1 MNRLS
6 AERRALLEK
15 KLQKGAPR
23 ESSAEPIA
31 IIGMACRFPRA
42 DSPEAFWQLVLGAQ
56 SAIGRIPPDRWDADA
71 LFSEDAR
78 PGTVSIRDG
87 GFLDRVDTFD
97 AAFFEIAPR
106 EAESL
111 DPQQR
116 LLLEVSWE
124 AMEDAGVTLEEI
136 SGSDTGVFIGAHS
149 QSSDY
154 AWLAF
159 DDASQIGPFTA
170 TGTAHNFLAGR
181 LSYFLDLRGP
191 SLVVDTAC
199 SSSLLA
205 VHLACQSLRADEC
218 RMALA
223 AGVNLIL
230 TPHFSV
236 AATQMYMLAPDGC
249 CKPFDTRADGFG
261 RGEGCGVVLLK
272 RLSQARAD
280 GDHVLALIR
289 GSAVNQD
296 GRTNGITAPSGLAQR
311 RVIERALSNAGIAP
325 HSVSYVEA
333 HGTGTPL
340 GDPIE
345 AEALVDVLGRGRGA
359 GSRCS
364 IGAAKANIG
373 HLEGAAGIAGLIKT
387 VMGLKHRIVPPLA
400 QFANLNPH
408 VVTEPVLSVPTCAEP
423 WAEQGGS
430 RIAGVSSFG
439 WSGTNVH
446 MIVEQAPAA
455 PAEASESEQT
465 ERPRLLMVSARDKQA
480 LRDLAGRY
488 ESALGSEGSLHDV
501 AWSSAAR
508 RSHLEQRLAVVG
520 TREAVREGLSRF
532 VAGEATPFARV
543 GMKRQETGGLVFV
556 FPGQGSQWIGMGRE
570 LYALDRVFR
579 EALDACDRAFR
590 PYVTWSL
597 VETIRSAAPDS
608 LETIDVIQPALFAMS
623 VALAARWRRWGVE
636 PDAVIGHSMG
646 EVAAACVAGALTLD
660 DAARVICL
668 RSSLMKQLAGRGR
681 MALIDLPVDDVR
693 SWLTTFNGDVV
704 VAACNSPR
712 TTVVAG
718 ESEAVERLVKKLD
731 AADIFC
737 RTIRVDV
744 ASHCSQ
750 VDPLLATLLDTL
762 RPIRPASAAI
772 PIYSTVAARRISG
785 EEMGAEYWVQNLRQ
799 PVQFA
804 QTLSRLIEDGHCR
817 FVELSP
823 HPVLRPA
830 IEDTCGG
837 HNVNSLVV
845 GSLEREAPEE
855 ATLLTQLGA
864 LYADGLDLDWASV
877 MSGGRF
883 VPLPSYPWQRKRFWV
898 GAKSSQ
904 DRWSQV
910 PPQVEPID
918 APAAGRDD
926 VFEISWREAPPA
938 HAINDAARW
947 LVLTDDATV
956 GETLAAAA
964 QRRGIVVECAP
975 FQGKGPDELFRQ
987 ALNNTPDS
995 VVVIAPDWRMPLDAT
1010 WIGVEHS
1017 LVPPLQKLLDL
1028 VKTLASCAK
1037 PPRLWVITR
1046 NAQATDPGANTIEP
1060 VGTALWGLLRVAWEE
1075 YPEIAGGSVD
1085 VVDLD
1090 ADAAKSVV
1098 EHLLAKTPPRQSAI
1112 RGGRLLV
1119 PRLIPSSAPS
1129 NGGLTLRPD
1138 AAYLITGGLGGVGL
1152 VLARRLVERGARHL
1166 VLAGRHGL
1174 PPRES
1179 WSRIEP
1185 ESELGRRVQGVEALE
1200 RAGADVRVVA
1210 LDVSDNDSL
1219 MRTLARL
1226 EAEGPA
1232 IRGIVHA
1239 AAIVHDRLI
1248 DQTDVDELTDVIR
1261 AKAGGAWHLQRYFL
1275 DRHLDFFVGC
1285 SSIATLFGQAGQA
1298 SYAAAN
1304 AFLDALLQ
1312 RLSGLGRTAT
1322 TVEWGGWRD
1331 VGLASLSGGRNALE
1345 NLERDGI
1352 GSFETSRGLDALE
1365 YVLGARLT
1373 RAAVMS
1379 VDIAKLTQSLRFA
1392 AEPEF
1397 FAALATSD
1405 SAAGGT
1411 RDGGNPRRRLEATE
1425 PSRRRSALEQELQGQ
1440 LAEILRLPIDHIDPR
1455 APVGTLGLESLM
1467 ALEFHR
1473 RVEHALGLK
1482 LAKTLVWRYATIEA
1496 LSEHLLERLFPQPAG
1511 PSEAETKPAAA
1522 LAGDAISEDQALA
1535 ALLGAKE
1542 GR

>member
-1 MNRLS
+1 
-6 AERRALLEK
+6 
-15 KLQKGAPR
+15 
-23 ESSAEPIA
+23 
-31 IIGMACRFPRA
+31 
-42 DSPEAFWQLVLGAQ
+42 
-56 SAIGRIPPDRWDADA
+56 
-71 LFSEDAR
+71 
-78 PGTVSIRDG
+78 
-87 GFLDRVDTFD
+87 
-97 AAFFEIAPR
+97 
-106 EAESL
+106 
-111 DPQQR
+111 
-116 LLLEVSWE
+116 
-124 AMEDAGVTLEEI
+124 
-136 SGSDTGVFIGAHS
+136 VFIGAHS
-149 QSSDY
+149 HSSDY

-159 DDASQIGPFTA
+159 DDAARIGPFTA
-170 TGTAHNFLAGR
+170 TGTAHNFFAGR

-249 CKPFDTRADGFG
+249 CKPFDARADGFG

-280 GDHVLALIR
+280 GDRVLAVIR

-311 RVIERALSNAGIAP
+311 RVIERALSNAGVTP
-325 HSVSYVEA
+325 QSVSYVEA

-345 AEALVDVLGRGRGA
+345 TEALVDVLGRGRA
-359 GSRCS
+359 VGSRCS
-364 IGAAKANIG
+364 IGSAKANIG

-387 VMGLKHRIVPPLA
+387 VMGLKHRTVPPVA

-408 VVTEPVLSVPTCAEP
+408 VVTEPVLSVPTHAEP
-423 WAEQGGS
+423 WAEQSGT

-446 MIVEQAPAA
+446 MIVEQAPAT
-455 PAEASESEQT
+455 PAEAIEPEQT
-465 ERPRLLMVSARDKQA
+465 ERPHLLVVSARDKQA

-488 ESALGSEGSLHDV
+488 ASALGTESSFHDV
-501 AWSSAAR
+501 AWSSAVR
-508 RSHLEQRLAVVG
+508 RSHLEHCLAVVG
-520 TREAVREGLSRF
+520 TKEVVREGLSRF
-532 VAGEATPFARV
+532 ASDQNMPFARV
-543 GMKRQETGGLVFV
+543 GTKRQETGGLVFV

-570 LYALDRVFR
+570 LYALDPVFR

-590 PYVTWSL
+590 PHVTWSL
-597 VETIRSAAPDS
+597 VQTIAKAAPGS

-681 MALIDLPVDDVR
+681 MALIDLPADDVR
-693 SWLTTFNGDVV
+693 NWLTTFNGDVV
-704 VAACNSPR
+704 IAACNSPR

-718 ESEAVERLVKKLD
+718 ESEAVEQLVKKLD
-731 AADIFC
+731 ASDIFC
-737 RTIRVDV
+737 RLVRVDV

-750 VDPLLATLLDTL
+750 VDPLLATLRETL
-762 RPIRPASAAI
+762 QPIRPATAAI
-772 PIYSTVAARRISG
+772 PIYSTVAARRIAG
-785 EEMGAEYWVQNLRQ
+785 NEMGADYWVQNLRQ
-799 PVQFA
+799 PVLFA
-804 QTLSRLIEDGHCR
+804 QTVARLLEDGHRR

-830 IEDTCGG
+830 IEDTGSAHHING
-837 HNVNSLVV
+837 LVV

-864 LYADGLDLDWASV
+864 LYADGLDLDWTSV
-877 MSGGRF
+877 MAGGRF
-883 VPLPSYPWQRKRFWV
+883 IPLPSYPWQRKRFWI
-898 GAKSSQ
+898 GAKSPQ
-904 DRWSQV
+904 DRWSQQPAV
-910 PPQVEPID
+910 ADAIEAPQSAREH
-918 APAAGRDD
+918 
-926 VFEISWREAPPA
+926 VFEVSWREAPPVRR
-938 HAINDAARW
+938 INDAARW

-956 GETLAAAA
+956 GETMVTAA
-964 QRRGIVVECAP
+964 QRRGVVVECAP
-975 FQGKGPDELFRQ
+975 FQDKGPDELFQQ

-995 VVVIAPDWRMPLDAT
+995 VVVIAPTWRMPLDAG
-1010 WIGVEHS
+1010 WIGVESS
-1017 LVPPLQKLLDL
+1017 LVLPLQKLIDV
-1028 VKTLASCAK
+1028 VKTVASRAK
-1037 PPRLWVITR
+1037 PPRLWVVTR
-1046 NAQATDPGANTIEP
+1046 NAQATDSEADTIEP

-1075 YPEIAGGSVD
+1075 YPEIAGGAVD
-1085 VVDLD
+1085 VVNLD
-1090 ADAAKSVV
+1090 ADAAERVV
-1098 EHLLAKTPPRQSAI
+1098 DHLLAETPPRQSAV
-1112 RGGRLLV
+1112 RAGQLLV
-1119 PRLIPSSAPS
+1119 PQLIPSSAPS
-1129 NGGLTLRPD
+1129 NGGLTLDPE

-1152 VLARRLVERGARHL
+1152 VIARRLVERGARHL

-1179 WSRIEP
+1179 WSQIEP
-1185 ESELGRRVQGVEALE
+1185 ESELGRRVRSVQAIE

-1219 MRTLARL
+1219 MRTLANL
-1226 EAEGPA
+1226 ETEGLE
-1232 IRGIVHA
+1232 IRGVVHA

-1248 DQTDVDELTDVIR
+1248 EQTDVDELTNVIR
-1261 AKAGGAWHLQRYFL
+1261 AKAGGAWNLGQYFL

-1285 SSIATLFGQAGQA
+1285 SSIATLFGSAGQA

-1304 AFLDALLQ
+1304 AFLDAFLQ

-1352 GSFETSRGLDALE
+1352 GSFEVNRGLDALE
-1365 YVLGARLT
+1365 YVLGAHLN

-1379 VDIAKLTQSLRFA
+1379 VDVAKLTQSLRFA
-1392 AEPEF
+1392 AEPEV
-1397 FAALATSD
+1397 FAGLVPSD
-1405 SAAGGT
+1405 AGAEGT
-1411 RDGGNPRRRLEATE
+1411 RGGGSLRRRLDATQ

-1440 LAEILRLPIDHIDPR
+1440 LAEILRLPIDQIDPR

-1473 RVEHALGLK
+1473 RVEHALGLR

-1496 LSEHLLERLFPQPAG
+1496 LSEHLLERLFSQQAVPT
-1511 PSEAETKPAAA
+1511 EAETKPPAA
-1522 LAGDAISEDQALA
+1522 LATESISEDQALA

-1542 GR
+1542 GP